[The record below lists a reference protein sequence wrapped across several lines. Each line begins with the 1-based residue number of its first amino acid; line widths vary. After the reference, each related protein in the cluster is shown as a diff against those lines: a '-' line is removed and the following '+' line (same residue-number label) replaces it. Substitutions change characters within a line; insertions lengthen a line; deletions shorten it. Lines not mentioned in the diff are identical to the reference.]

1 MSNVGFT
8 ANNMKSTDDIHNLTD
23 HIYKNLV
30 DNFNNGI
37 RQLLLTGKAYH
48 KALQGISSTAHA
60 YNDALRRV
68 GTAAKICKGGA
79 QEIGEAILQIAEAQR
94 DIQSQIEESTKALF
108 TDLILPL
115 EQKLDKE
122 FKKSHVDH
130 RKYTQGHKAALVPY
144 NKAFDSLKK
153 FRKKTK
159 NKFVYDNEKE
169 AQHMRTLGKCQ
180 EKLDEF
186 RINGLRS
193 ALLEERRC
201 HCFLLQRLCSISSR
215 NLAGHKNGMQLYSM
229 LPEWLESCANPHR
242 LPMAA
247 EQLLAHPLDEQYE
260 PMNGGIHSNGFLH
273 RDTRDTHSLG
283 SPFRRSTSSH
293 DLFRYSGHFD
303 GTKTLPSRPA
313 GAPPPPPSGPQ
324 VQAVYTFEATV
335 ETQLSFKEGDVLM
348 LMGEKSEGW
357 QYGQNAS
364 TGRYGWFPLS
374 FTQPVSN
381 GRISPD
387 FRALGPGQRV
397 KSVGDL
403 LDSRSLVDQPFY
415 EHDIPGNIRRPK
427 SLYDGPPQVNSVTQN
442 PQVTHGNALPS
453 ASSAYASPSRQQR
466 QPPPPP
472 PPANEDFGI
481 EEDVNYKE
489 NPMFSSVSLRR
500 TKTNDRSAPKI
511 N

>member
-1 MSNVGFT
+1 
-8 ANNMKSTDDIHNLTD
+8 MKSTDDIHNLTD

-30 DNFNNGI
+30 DNFNSGI
-37 RQLLLTGKAYH
+37 RQVLLTGKAYH

-60 YNDALRRV
+60 YSDALRRV
-68 GTAAKICKGGA
+68 GTAAKVGKGGT

-94 DIQSQIEESTKALF
+94 DIQTQIEESTKALF
-108 TDLILPL
+108 TELILPL
-115 EQKLDKE
+115 EQKLEKE
-122 FKKSHVDH
+122 FKKSHVEH

-144 NKAFDSLKK
+144 NKAFDTLKK

-169 AQHMRTLGKCQ
+169 AQYMRSLEKCQ
-180 EKLDEF
+180 DKLDQF

-201 HCFLLQRLCSISSR
+201 HCFLLQRLCNVTSH

-229 LPEWLESCANPHR
+229 LPEWLETCTNPHR

-260 PMNGGIHSNGFLH
+260 PMNGGLHSNGFLH
-273 RDTRDTHSLG
+273 RDVRDTHSLG
-283 SPFRRSTSSH
+283 SPFRRSTSAH
-293 DLFRYSGHFD
+293 DLFRFSGHFD
-303 GTKTLPSRPA
+303 GTKTLPSSRQI
-313 GAPPPPPSGPQ
+313 GVPPPPTTSPQ
-324 VQAVYTFEATV
+324 VQAVYTFEASV
-335 ETQLSFKEGDVLM
+335 ETQLSFKEGDVIM

-357 QYGQNAS
+357 QYGQNAT

-387 FRALGPGQRV
+387 FKALGPGQRV

-403 LDSRSLVDQPFY
+403 LDSRSLLDQPFY
-415 EHDIPGNIRRPK
+415 EQDIPGNIRRPK
-427 SLYDGPPQVNSVTQN
+427 SLYEGPHQN
-442 PQVTHGNALPS
+442 PQVTHGNTLPS
-453 ASSAYASPSRQQR
+453 ASSAYGSPSRQGR

-472 PPANEDFGI
+472 PPSTGARQNEDNGI
-481 EEDVNYKE
+481 EVDVNYKE